1 MPGGGVPRGMLGT
14 VNALQ
19 GRLGPGVLA
28 HLLQYLAQH
37 AAAGRLTVHA
47 DAAAVGPAGAPGV
60 GQVYLG
66 RGRVPHVDVD
76 GAVGV
81 PALARLLSWERG
93 RFAFEVGVVSP
104 AATVD
109 LPVDRVLLS
118 LSIEGDATADGRAV
132 PGRNGVHAPTPL
144 VDPGVVPGLTWAA
157 VVVAGPIGEIFLA
170 EAFEAIG
177 HSPRLLPED
186 QLGVLVQEVAG
197 HFKTAQGRE
206 DFLTRAEAVLAH
218 HGYGRVEG

>member
-1 MPGGGVPRGMLGT
+1 MKAGAARGMLRA

-47 DAAAVGPAGAPGV
+47 DAAGV
-60 GQVYLG
+60 GHVYLG
-66 RGRVPHVDVD
+66 RGRVTHVDVD
-76 GAVGV
+76 GVTGL
-81 PALARLLSWERG
+81 PALARLLAWDRG
-93 RFAFEVGVVSP
+93 RFAFEVGVVAP
-104 AATVD
+104 AASID
-109 LPVDRVLLS
+109 LPVDQALLS
-118 LSIEGDATADGRAV
+118 ISIQHDAEAADGGMVA
-132 PGRNGVHAPTPL
+132 GRNGAFAATPL

-177 HSPRLLPED
+177 HNPRLLPED
-186 QLGVLVQEVAG
+186 QLGLLVQEVAG
-197 HFKTAQGRE
+197 HFRSDRARE

>member
-1 MPGGGVPRGMLGT
+1 MLST

-37 AAAGRLTVHA
+37 AAAGRLIVHA
-47 DAAAVGPAGAPGV
+47 EPAGV
-60 GQVYLG
+60 GHVYLG
-66 RGRVPHVDVD
+66 RGRLTHVDVD
-76 GAVGV
+76 GVVGL
-81 PALARLLSWERG
+81 PGLARLLTWDRG

-104 AATVD
+104 AASVD
-109 LPVDRVLLS
+109 LPVDRALLS
-118 LSIEGDATADGRAV
+118 LSIEHDAQGA
-132 PGRNGVHAPTPL
+132 NGLPVLGSNGAYAATPL

-157 VVVAGPIGEIFLA
+157 VAVAGPIGEIFVA

-177 HSPRLLPED
+177 HHPRLLPED
-186 QLGVLVQEVAG
+186 QLGVLVQEIAA
-197 HFKTAQGRE
+197 HFKSEQGRE